1 MKDLMMKIYNGIILY
16 FSDKKEYIPA
26 IVLVVTAA
34 IIFLVVMF
42 SC

>member
-1 MKDLMMKIYNGIILY
+1 MKDMLMKIYNTVILY

-26 IVLVVTAA
+26 VVLVVVAT